1 MKANELRE
9 KSVEALQED
18 LLALREQQFKQRMSQ
33 ASGQLTKTHEIKEVR
48 KNIARVK
55 TFLTEKAGN

>member
-18 LLALREQQFKQRMSQ
+18 LLALREEQFKQRMAL
-33 ASGQLTKTHEIKEVR
+33 ASGQLTKTHEIRKVR
-48 KNIARVK
+48 KSIARVK

>member
-9 KSVEALQED
+9 KSVEALKEE
-18 LLALREQQFKQRMSQ
+18 LLALREKQFKQRMALS
-33 ASGQLTKTHEIKEVR
+33 SGQLTKTHEIREVR
-48 KNIARVK
+48 KNIARIK